1 MRLLAYGMFILG
13 FVWICFCQFEIRAIT
28 RGVLVRQSEKIPK
41 QESYK
46 LEDVQNG
53 IHGAVIDMADHVP
66 WFSIGGLIMLGG
78 SVVLDI
84 ALRRKRVSQ

>member
-1 MRLLAYGMFILG
+1 MRLLAYAMFIFG
-13 FVWICFCQFEIRAIT
+13 FIWICFCQFESRAIV

-53 IHGAVIDMADHVP
+53 IHGAARDMADHIP
-66 WFSIGGLIMLGG
+66 WFWIGGLIMLGG
-78 SVVLDI
+78 SMILEAAI
-84 ALRRKRVSQ
+84 RRKRVSQ